1 MVGFWP
7 FLNILPLPAGLQGL
21 GKWGRGRDKYSWPEG
36 VVWGWWLNLTVL
48 MADNQEHRVPNRFF
62 EDNIPLFTG
71 QYQQA
76 AQALQNATI
85 IRVLV
90 LLLGLVGV
98 VFFANAGALGGTLA
112 VAGTALV
119 VLVLLQKKR
128 NVLTQLKETAALHLA
143 VNRDE
148 VARSSLDLKD
158 LPGGQPYAD
167 AKHPYGPDLDIVGD
181 HSLFALLNRTT
192 TAFGRKKLADWL
204 LSPADGPTVYARQ
217 GAVRELAGKVQWR
230 QQFEVAGRYH
240 QQRTLREGLLA
251 GFSMQRLTGFSPSRK
266 KAALPDEAV
275 ALGELLRWLAGP
287 DAQVIKNRFLYRVA
301 RVVLPAAF
309 LVVNALL
316 LIAMVTGTEVG
327 GVPTRTWL
335 LLLGGIYALDV
346 LVLRGLQPSIRR
358 IGAFGPAAA
367 TALRTVAA
375 LDGVQAPEPLGDG
388 LLADVQRRL
397 RENGG
402 AGAGMGQ
409 LVQVLDN
416 VARMRDFGKVVMLT
430 DVSWLLRGEAL
441 KGRLTPEW
449 ISAWTDAVAELE
461 ALASLA
467 GFCYAHPTYPFPR
480 VTEAPYRFEAR
491 SLGHPLIPAGR
502 RVPNEFS
509 LDGQG
514 AIALVTGSNM
524 AGKST
529 FLRTVGINVVLALA
543 GAPVCAARL
552 ELSPVQLYT
561 SMRTHDELAEST
573 SSFMAELLR
582 INGLVKLLK
591 GNPVPVLFLLDEILK
606 GTNSADRHAGAE
618 ALARQLS
625 RSRAFGLISTH
636 DLELVSL
643 ADEMNLVNYS
653 FESEISGDQISF
665 DYKLRDG
672 PCHTANAAALM
683 RQLGIGV

>member
-1 MVGFWP
+1 VGV
-7 FLNILPLPAGLQGL
+7 GG
-21 GKWGRGRDKYSWPEG
+21 Y
-36 VVWGWWLNLTVL
+36 NLTVL

-90 LLLGLVGV
+90 LLLGIVGV
-98 VFFANAGALGGTLA
+98 VFFANASALGGTLA
-112 VAGTALV
+112 VAGTAVV

-148 VARSSLDLKD
+148 VARSGLDLKD
-158 LPGGQPYAD
+158 LPGGQLYAD
-167 AKHPYGPDLDIVGD
+167 AKHPYGPDLDIVGG

-192 TAFGRKKLADWL
+192 TAFGRQKLADWL
-204 LSPADGPTVYARQ
+204 LSPADGLTVYARQ

-230 QQFEVAGRYH
+230 QQFEVTGRYH

-251 GFSMQRLTGFSPSRK
+251 GFSVQRLTGFSLPRK
-266 KAALPDEAV
+266 KATLPDEGA
-275 ALGELLRWLAGP
+275 ALGELRRWLAEP
-287 DAQVIKNRFLYRVA
+287 DAQVLKYRLPYRVA
-301 RVVLPAAF
+301 LVVLPAAF
-309 LVVNALL
+309 LVANVLL
-316 LIAMVTGTEVG
+316 LLAMAGTELW
-327 GVPTRTWL
+327 GVQSRSWL
-335 LLLGGIYALDV
+335 LLVAVIYALDL
-346 LVLRGLQPSIRR
+346 LVLRGLQPSTRR

-367 TALRTVAA
+367 TAMRTVAA
-375 LDGVQAPEPLGDG
+375 LDGVQKREPLEAG

-402 AGAGMGQ
+402 AGAGMEQ

-441 KGRLTPEW
+441 KRRITPAW
-449 ISAWTDAVAELE
+449 ITTWTDAVAELE
-461 ALASLA
+461 AFNSLA

-480 VTEAPYRFEAR
+480 VAEAPYRFEAR

-502 RVPNEFS
+502 RVPNDFS
-509 LDGQG
+509 LDGPG

-591 GNPVPVLFLLDEILK
+591 GNAVPVLFLLDEILK

-618 ALARQLS
+618 ALAQQLS

-643 ADEMNLVNYS
+643 AGEIDLVNYS
-653 FESEISGDQISF
+653 FESEICGDRISF